1 MVIISY
7 QQRSLTMKLI
17 TDKNAIKKLVESI
30 TQENL
35 HKEGLIAQ
43 FSDKEYLIHNYV
55 HNKFH
60 KELFL
65 GRFKNIDQELTAEKN
80 TKGLEIGQLVTFT
93 NEYGLAFLNHEILG
107 FDNDASYGRCVYL
120 DLDSYWCAVRVESIT
135 HQEGYMGLTQEDI
148 DGITPEFENNRIPFD
163 LEMLRKKNEAVFE
176 A

>member
-17 TDKNAIKKLVESI
+17 TDKNAIQKLVQSI

-35 HKEGLIAQ
+35 HKDALIAQ

-65 GRFKNIDQELTAEKN
+65 FFFKIQT
-80 TKGLEIGQLVTFT
+80 
-93 NEYGLAFLNHEILG
+93 
-107 FDNDASYGRCVYL
+107 
-120 DLDSYWCAVRVESIT
+120 
-135 HQEGYMGLTQEDI
+135 
-148 DGITPEFENNRIPFD
+148 
-163 LEMLRKKNEAVFE
+163 
-176 A
+176 